1 MAHPLVAAPCYTFV
15 VDIEALAEPHKI
27 RPPLR
32 ENHALYHGKLAAA
45 LRNRGLEANAAD
57 DSNTRRPDGD
67 NGWWITRNSSLGV
80 PPNTIPIEAV
90 SPALDVRADWGAE
103 IDTFWSALR
112 AVFHMPERSD
122 LCGSHVHIARSR
134 VERFTLSQLKTIA
147 YAVVV
152 YEPFVTE
159 LLLPARRES
168 AYCKPNTRSSDY
180 LYRVRGDAG
189 AVARLIDSAGGEE
202 ELRNIMQSSRNVLWN
217 FDGVLPG
224 GSGAIEFRGGR
235 SLRGELRTKRWMAFA
250 VSFVHA
256 MLQQNELYDPSSD
269 GRPRLPST
277 EILYA
282 EVRMAAAEMDMQHHL
297 HVNYERFNETIT
309 E

>member
-1 MAHPLVAAPCYTFV
+1 
-15 VDIEALAEPHKI
+15 
-27 RPPLR
+27 
-32 ENHALYHGKLAAA
+32 
-45 LRNRGLEANAAD
+45 
-57 DSNTRRPDGD
+57 
-67 NGWWITRNSSLGV
+67 
-80 PPNTIPIEAV
+80 
-90 SPALDVRADWGAE
+90 
-103 IDTFWSALR
+103 
-112 AVFHMPERSD
+112 
-122 LCGSHVHIARSR
+122 VHIARSR

-159 LLLPARRES
+159 LLLPARRER

-256 MLQQNELYDPSSD
+256 MLQQVGPRLNFSKKILTRLTLVKNELYDPSPD
-269 GRPRLPST
+269 GRLRLPST